1 MTTTD
6 PIADML
12 SRIRNAIAVNRSVV
26 NMPHSKLKQQV
37 AELLKD
43 RGFIDGVKT
52 EDVAGFKRLVLE
64 INKTG
69 TNPRISRLKRLSKPG
84 RRLYS
89 DADKMP
95 RSLNGRGIVIV
106 STSRGLM
113 TDDIARKERGGGE
126 LICEVY

>member
-12 SRIRNAIAVNRSVV
+12 TRIRNAIAVNKTSV

-37 AELLKD
+37 ANLLQQQ
-43 RGFIDGVKT
+43 GFIDEVKV
-52 EDVAGFKRLVLE
+52 EDVAGFKRLVLT
-64 INKTG
+64 INRTG
-69 TNPRISRLKRLSKPG
+69 SNPRISALKRLSKPG

-89 DADKMP
+89 DADKLP

-113 TDDIARKERGGGE
+113 TDAAARRERVGGE

>member
-1 MTTTD
+1 MNTD

-12 SRIRNAIAVNRSVV
+12 SRIRNAIAVNRASV
-26 NMPHSKLKQQV
+26 NMPHSNLKEQV
-37 AELLKD
+37 ANLLKD

-52 EDVAGFKRLVLE
+52 EEVGGFKRLVLD
-64 INKTG
+64 INQAG
-69 TNPRISRLKRLSKPG
+69 ANARISTLKRLSKPG

-89 DADKMP
+89 DADKLPKSM
-95 RSLNGRGIVIV
+95 SGRGIVIV

-113 TDDIARKERGGGE
+113 TDDIARKEHVGGE